1 MNKVITPILLF
12 GVLVISRLMPLPPN
26 SEVLLGLGV
35 VAPYISKSNWS
46 IMFPALIMFVSD
58 IFLGFHNSMLMTYTA
73 LTLAGVISKV
83 LVDKLYTSLLC
94 SWLVWHV
101 LANVGQTYAPFTAES
116 LIFDI
121 RLLVSGLSVV
131 VMYDLL
137 RRGWQ
142 IASRRVSLTS
152 GLIALAFGLPPKAA
166 IGVVFVDMII
176 KFIMYIGHERL
187 WNMITL
193 K

>member
-1 MNKVITPILLF
+1 
-12 GVLVISRLMPLPPN
+12 
-26 SEVLLGLGV
+26 
-35 VAPYISKSNWS
+35 
-46 IMFPALIMFVSD
+46 MFPALIMFVSD

-73 LTLAGVISKV
+73 ITLAGVISKV

-142 IASRRVSLTS
+142 IASRRV
-152 GLIALAFGLPPKAA
+152 
-166 IGVVFVDMII
+166 
-176 KFIMYIGHERL
+176 Y
-187 WNMITL
+187 
-193 K
+193 

>member
-121 RLLVSGLSVV
+121 RLLVSGLRVV

-142 IASRRVSLTS
+142 IASRRV
-152 GLIALAFGLPPKAA
+152 
-166 IGVVFVDMII
+166 
-176 KFIMYIGHERL
+176 Y
-187 WNMITL
+187 
-193 K
+193 

>member
-1 MNKVITPILLF
+1 MNNVITPILLF

-58 IFLGFHNSMLMTYTA
+58 ILLGFHNSMLMTYTA

-142 IASRRVSLTS
+142 T
-152 GLIALAFGLPPKAA
+152 ALRE
-166 IGVVFVDMII
+166 V
-176 KFIMYIGHERL
+176 
-187 WNMITL
+187 
-193 K
+193 

>member
-101 LANVGQTYAPFTAES
+101 LANIGQTYAPFTAES

-142 IASRRVSLTS
+142 IASRRV
-152 GLIALAFGLPPKAA
+152 
-166 IGVVFVDMII
+166 
-176 KFIMYIGHERL
+176 Y
-187 WNMITL
+187 
-193 K
+193 

>member
-1 MNKVITPILLF
+1 MNNVITPILLF

-101 LANVGQTYAPFTAES
+101 IANVGQTYAPFTAES

-142 IASRRVSLTS
+142 IAYREV
-152 GLIALAFGLPPKAA
+152 
-166 IGVVFVDMII
+166 
-176 KFIMYIGHERL
+176 
-187 WNMITL
+187 
-193 K
+193 

>member
-58 IFLGFHNSMLMTYTA
+58 IFLGFQNSMLMTYTA

-142 IASRRVSLTS
+142 IASRRV
-152 GLIALAFGLPPKAA
+152 
-166 IGVVFVDMII
+166 
-176 KFIMYIGHERL
+176 Y
-187 WNMITL
+187 
-193 K
+193 

>member
-73 LTLAGVISKV
+73 ITLAGVISKV

-142 IASRRVSLTS
+142 IASRRV
-152 GLIALAFGLPPKAA
+152 
-166 IGVVFVDMII
+166 
-176 KFIMYIGHERL
+176 Y
-187 WNMITL
+187 
-193 K
+193 

>member
-58 IFLGFHNSMLMTYTA
+58 IFLGFHNSMLMAYTA

-142 IASRRVSLTS
+142 IASRRV
-152 GLIALAFGLPPKAA
+152 
-166 IGVVFVDMII
+166 
-176 KFIMYIGHERL
+176 Y
-187 WNMITL
+187 
-193 K
+193 

>member
-116 LIFDI
+116 LIFDV

-142 IASRRVSLTS
+142 IASRRV
-152 GLIALAFGLPPKAA
+152 
-166 IGVVFVDMII
+166 
-176 KFIMYIGHERL
+176 Y
-187 WNMITL
+187 
-193 K
+193 

>member
-121 RLLVSGLSVV
+121 RLLVSVLSVV

-142 IASRRVSLTS
+142 IASRRV
-152 GLIALAFGLPPKAA
+152 
-166 IGVVFVDMII
+166 
-176 KFIMYIGHERL
+176 Y
-187 WNMITL
+187 
-193 K
+193 

>member
-58 IFLGFHNSMLMTYTA
+58 IFLGFHSSMLITYTA

-142 IASRRVSLTS
+142 TASRRV
-152 GLIALAFGLPPKAA
+152 
-166 IGVVFVDMII
+166 
-176 KFIMYIGHERL
+176 Y
-187 WNMITL
+187 
-193 K
+193 

>member
-73 LTLAGVISKV
+73 ITLAGVISKV

-142 IASRRVSLTS
+142 IAYREV
-152 GLIALAFGLPPKAA
+152 
-166 IGVVFVDMII
+166 
-176 KFIMYIGHERL
+176 
-187 WNMITL
+187 
-193 K
+193 

>member
-1 MNKVITPILLF
+1 
-12 GVLVISRLMPLPPN
+12 MPLPPN

-142 IASRRVSLTS
+142 T
-152 GLIALAFGLPPKAA
+152 ALRE
-166 IGVVFVDMII
+166 V
-176 KFIMYIGHERL
+176 
-187 WNMITL
+187 
-193 K
+193 

>member
-58 IFLGFHNSMLMTYTA
+58 IFLGFHSSMLITYTA

-142 IASRRVSLTS
+142 IAYREV
-152 GLIALAFGLPPKAA
+152 
-166 IGVVFVDMII
+166 
-176 KFIMYIGHERL
+176 
-187 WNMITL
+187 
-193 K
+193 

>member
-1 MNKVITPILLF
+1 MNKVITPILLY

-142 IASRRVSLTS
+142 IASRRV
-152 GLIALAFGLPPKAA
+152 
-166 IGVVFVDMII
+166 
-176 KFIMYIGHERL
+176 Y
-187 WNMITL
+187 
-193 K
+193 

>member
-142 IASRRVSLTS
+142 IAYREV
-152 GLIALAFGLPPKAA
+152 
-166 IGVVFVDMII
+166 
-176 KFIMYIGHERL
+176 
-187 WNMITL
+187 
-193 K
+193 

>member
-1 MNKVITPILLF
+1 MLKTINASVLLF
-12 GVLVISRLMPLPPN
+12 AGLVISRLLPLPDN
-26 SEVLLGLGV
+26 SEPLLGLAV
-35 VAPYISKSNWS
+35 LTPYLTKSNLAFLYPLG
-46 IMFPALIMFVSD
+46 IL
-58 IFLGFHNSMLMTYTA
+58 FLGLGSWIFYTYTA
-73 LTLAGVISKV
+73 LALAPFISKAIDNKYIA
-83 LVDKLYTSLLC
+83 LGC

-142 IASRRVSLTS
+142 IAYREV
-152 GLIALAFGLPPKAA
+152 
-166 IGVVFVDMII
+166 
-176 KFIMYIGHERL
+176 
-187 WNMITL
+187 
-193 K
+193 

>member
-131 VMYDLL
+131 VMYDFL

-142 IASRRVSLTS
+142 IASRRV
-152 GLIALAFGLPPKAA
+152 
-166 IGVVFVDMII
+166 
-176 KFIMYIGHERL
+176 Y
-187 WNMITL
+187 
-193 K
+193 

>member
-46 IMFPALIMFVSD
+46 IMFPALIMFVRD

-142 IASRRVSLTS
+142 IASRRV
-152 GLIALAFGLPPKAA
+152 
-166 IGVVFVDMII
+166 
-176 KFIMYIGHERL
+176 Y
-187 WNMITL
+187 
-193 K
+193 

>member
-142 IASRRVSLTS
+142 IASRRV
-152 GLIALAFGLPPKAA
+152 
-166 IGVVFVDMII
+166 
-176 KFIMYIGHERL
+176 Y
-187 WNMITL
+187 
-193 K
+193 

>member
-46 IMFPALIMFVSD
+46 IMFPALIMLVSD

-142 IASRRVSLTS
+142 IASRRV
-152 GLIALAFGLPPKAA
+152 
-166 IGVVFVDMII
+166 
-176 KFIMYIGHERL
+176 Y
-187 WNMITL
+187 
-193 K
+193 

>member
-46 IMFPALIMFVSD
+46 IMFPALIMFVGD

-142 IASRRVSLTS
+142 IASRRV
-152 GLIALAFGLPPKAA
+152 
-166 IGVVFVDMII
+166 
-176 KFIMYIGHERL
+176 Y
-187 WNMITL
+187 
-193 K
+193 

>member
-1 MNKVITPILLF
+1 MNNVITPILLF

-142 IASRRVSLTS
+142 T
-152 GLIALAFGLPPKAA
+152 ALRE
-166 IGVVFVDMII
+166 V
-176 KFIMYIGHERL
+176 
-187 WNMITL
+187 
-193 K
+193 

>member
-58 IFLGFHNSMLMTYTA
+58 IFLGFHSSMLITYTA

-142 IASRRVSLTS
+142 IASRRV
-152 GLIALAFGLPPKAA
+152 
-166 IGVVFVDMII
+166 
-176 KFIMYIGHERL
+176 Y
-187 WNMITL
+187 
-193 K
+193 

>member
-83 LVDKLYTSLLC
+83 LVDKLYTSLLF
-94 SWLVWHV
+94 SWLEWHV

-142 IASRRVSLTS
+142 IASRRV
-152 GLIALAFGLPPKAA
+152 
-166 IGVVFVDMII
+166 
-176 KFIMYIGHERL
+176 Y
-187 WNMITL
+187 
-193 K
+193 

>member
-73 LTLAGVISKV
+73 LTLSGVISKV

-142 IASRRVSLTS
+142 IASRRV
-152 GLIALAFGLPPKAA
+152 
-166 IGVVFVDMII
+166 
-176 KFIMYIGHERL
+176 Y
-187 WNMITL
+187 
-193 K
+193 